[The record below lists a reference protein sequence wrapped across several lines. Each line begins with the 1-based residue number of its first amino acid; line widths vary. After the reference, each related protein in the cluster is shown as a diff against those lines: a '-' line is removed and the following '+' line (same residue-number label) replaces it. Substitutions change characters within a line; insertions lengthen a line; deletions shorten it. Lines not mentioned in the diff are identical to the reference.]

1 MFYFVQRRI
10 RNPFTRFAMN
20 FDDEDDD
27 DNFMDW
33 DGFDEDYD
41 PEEARAEME
50 AENRR
55 IKNLPILR
63 KANEIMELTQ
73 AIVET
78 INKEDDV
85 LMMHEQMLANAMM
98 LAPKIVGAEGGDLYT
113 LRMEN
118 AVLIK
123 MHARELLAQTAYCK
137 AEKLAT
143 PAYLNVLRDEIEQFR
158 ILFVAWVGSF
168 DRENDAPD
176 DWGIFY

>member
-1 MFYFVQRRI
+1 MVFI
-10 RNPFTRFAMN
+10 PSAHFAMN

-27 DNFMDW
+27 DSFMDW

-41 PEEARAEME
+41 PEETRAEME

-63 KANEIMELTQ
+63 KANELMELTQ

-78 INKEDDV
+78 INKEEDV

-118 AVLIK
+118 AVIIK
-123 MHARELLAQTAYCK
+123 MHARELLAQTSYCK
-137 AEKLAT
+137 AEKLAQT
-143 PAYLNVLRDEIEQFR
+143 AYLNVLREEIEQFR
-158 ILFVAWVGSF
+158 LLFVEWVNGF
-168 DRENDAPD
+168 DKDNDAPD
-176 DWGIFY
+176 DWGLFY